1 MIKQTFQRAELRNA
15 NDEIIQE
22 GAYGKHSPLVNAT
35 NDAWIDYVMNNLE
48 FLNEM
53 TQAEFVPVT
62 TLPEAG
68 DTSKIYLV
76 TTGVNAGK
84 LYIWTGTEWQE
95 QSNAE
100 VVTRAEEAVNEAAA
114 LLAQVQA
121 LIVAATVNTEW
132 DAETTYEVGDVV
144 ITSDGA
150 TYRCIQES
158 TNNPPA
164 TSPGYWAAVMIVEAK
179 TFEYDS
185 NGDICPCIS
194 PVESANWGIDSNGD
208 IYPSGE

>member
-1 MIKQTFQRAELRNA
+1 MIKQTFQHAELRNA

-22 GAYGKHSPLVNAT
+22 GAYGKLSPLANAT
-35 NDAWIDYVMNNLE
+35 NDGWIDFVMNNLE
-48 FLNEM
+48 FLYEM

-62 TLPEAG
+62 SLPASG
-68 DTSKIYLV
+68 DPSKIYLV
-76 TTGVNAGK
+76 TAGANAGK

-121 LIVAATVNTEW
+121 LIIASSVNAEW
-132 DAETTYEVGDVV
+132 DEETTYEVGACV

-194 PVESANWGIDSNGD
+194 PVESANWGIDNNGD

>member
-48 FLNEM
+48 FLN
-53 TQAEFVPVT
+53 
-62 TLPEAG
+62 
-68 DTSKIYLV
+68 TSKIYLV

-121 LIVAATVNTEW
+121 LIVASTVNTEW

>member
-15 NDEIIQE
+15 DDEIIQE
-22 GAYGKHSPLVNAT
+22 GAYGKTSALANAT
-35 NDAWIDYVMNNLE
+35 NDGWIDFVMNNLE
-48 FLNEM
+48 FLYDLVQSEI
-53 TQAEFVPVT
+53 VPVT
-62 TLPEAG
+62 TLPESG
-68 DTSKIYLV
+68 DPSKVYLV
-76 TTGVNAGK
+76 TAGVDAGK
-84 LYIWTGTEWQE
+84 LFIWIGTEWQE
-95 QSNAE
+95 QSNEE
-100 VVTRAEEAVNEAAA
+100 VVTRAEEAVDEAAA

-121 LIVAATVNTEW
+121 LIAASTVNTEW
-132 DAETTYEVGDVV
+132 DAETTYEVGDCV

-185 NGDICPCIS
+185 NGDICPCIN